1 MNYDTELMVKLQKVQ
16 LEIAT
21 VVKDICEKNGIRYFL
36 AYGTLI
42 GAVRHDGFIPWDDDI
57 DIMMPYPDLLK
68 FEQACKTDLPQ
79 GYFYQS
85 PQTDPEYRLSIMRVC
100 KDNTL
105 LIEKDKMNKNI
116 HHGIFVDIYPLYGA
130 APKNKRKLQVFRAM
144 KRALYLLDEPV
155 QNHGTLMRL
164 GSSFLLKTKTQKGKA
179 RAEKKLFE
187 KISKYDYDTSD
198 TVACL
203 DSAVSVMRTE
213 YKREWFGN
221 GVMHKFGE
229 TEFMIPE
236 NADAVLRAYFGD
248 YMQLPPEEERKPHH
262 DFVRIEFDC
271 GEQNESKI

>member
-1 MNYDTELMVKLQKVQ
+1 MVYDAELTYKVQAVQ
-16 LEIAT
+16 LEIAE
-21 VVKDICEKNGIRYFL
+21 VIKKVCEKKGIRYFL

-85 PQTDPEYRLSIMRVC
+85 PETDPEYRLSFMRIR

-105 LIEKDKMNKNI
+105 LIEKEMADKNI

-155 QNHGTLMRL
+155 KHHGAIMRI
-164 GSSFLLKTKTQKGKA
+164 GSSFLLKLKSKKGKE
-179 RAEKKLFE
+179 RAQKKLFK
-187 KISKYDYDTSD
+187 KISQYDYDTSEN
-198 TVACL
+198 VVCL
-203 DSAVSVMRTE
+203 HSSIKVMRTE
-213 YKREWFGN
+213 FKREWFGN

-236 NADAVLRAYFGD
+236 NSDAILKKYYGD
-248 YMQLPPEEERKPHH
+248 YMQLPPESERKPHH
-262 DFVRIEFDC
+262 DFVRIEFEYTD
-271 GEQNESKI
+271 ESKQ